1 MRYGKYEFMVMPFG
15 LTNAPATFQTLMN
28 SILRPYIDK
37 FVLVYLDDILI
48 YSNSAEEHR
57 QHVRLVLEALGKY
70 QLYARPLKCVFDK
83 PEVEFC
89 GHIVGGGKVKMLEKK
104 VQILRDWPVPKNV
117 HEVRQFFGLANYYR
131 RFIRNFSA
139 ISSPLA
145 TLFKLEN
152 GDKRKNR
159 PIVWNT
165 LHQLAFE
172 RLKEA
177 LTNAPVLQQPDPS
190 KPYTIETDASDFAIG
205 FVLLQI
211 GEDGLMHPV
220 AFDGRKLRGA
230 ELRYPTH
237 EKELLA
243 IKEALL
249 KWKHYIENGYT
260 TMVLMDHESL
270 HYMNSVTRPSKR
282 LARWIDE
289 FQGFDLD
296 IRYRRGKDATVPNA
310 LSR

>member
-1 MRYGKYEFMVMPFG
+1 
-15 LTNAPATFQTLMN
+15 
-28 SILRPYIDK
+28 
-37 FVLVYLDDILI
+37 
-48 YSNSAEEHR
+48 
-57 QHVRLVLEALGKY
+57 
-70 QLYARPLKCVFDK
+70 
-83 PEVEFC
+83 
-89 GHIVGGGKVKMLEKK
+89 MLEKK

-117 HEVRQFFGLANYYR
+117 HEVQQFFGLANYYR
-131 RFIRNFSA
+131 RFIQNFST

-145 TLFKLEN
+145 TLYKLEN
-152 GDKRKNR
+152 GDKQKNR
-159 PIVWNT
+159 PIIWNT

-249 KWKHYIENGYT
+249 KWKHYIENGHT
-260 TMVLMDHESL
+260 TTVLTARESL
-270 HYMNSVTRPSKR
+270 RYMNSVTRPSKR

-296 IRYRRGKDATVPNA
+296 IRYRRGRM
-310 LSR
+310 L

>member
-1 MRYGKYEFMVMPFG
+1 M
-15 LTNAPATFQTLMN
+15 
-28 SILRPYIDK
+28 
-37 FVLVYLDDILI
+37 
-48 YSNSAEEHR
+48 
-57 QHVRLVLEALGKY
+57 
-70 QLYARPLKCVFDK
+70 
-83 PEVEFC
+83 
-89 GHIVGGGKVKMLEKK
+89 
-104 VQILRDWPVPKNV
+104 PKNV
-117 HEVRQFFGLANYYR
+117 HEVQQFFGLANYYR
-131 RFIRNFSA
+131 QFIRNFSA
-139 ISSPLA
+139 ISSPLV

-152 GDKRKNR
+152 GAKLKNF
-159 PIVWNT
+159 WNT
-165 LHQLAFE
+165 LYQLAFE
-172 RLKEA
+172 RLKDA
-177 LTNAPVLQQPDPS
+177 LTNAPVLQQSDPS
-190 KPYTIETDASDFAIG
+190 KSYTIETNASDFAIR
-205 FVLLQI
+205 FILLQI

-220 AFDGRKLRGA
+220 TFDGRKLQGA
-230 ELRYPTH
+230 ELRYPTP